1 MSTGAEGSANATRAT
16 AVTAVTHDQR
26 HSLRSQFASQNR
38 SPQMAAERG
47 EFLNAL
53 KFKDISVQVSAR
65 EHLPKTPARA
75 GAVTAVTLRRPSQR
89 HSLRHKRST

>member
-1 MSTGAEGSANATRAT
+1 MT
-16 AVTAVTHDQR
+16 AVTQGGASQFA
-26 HSLRSQFASQNR
+26 SQFASQNR
-38 SPQMAAERG
+38 ASQIAADAGRT
-47 EFLNAL
+47 LNAL